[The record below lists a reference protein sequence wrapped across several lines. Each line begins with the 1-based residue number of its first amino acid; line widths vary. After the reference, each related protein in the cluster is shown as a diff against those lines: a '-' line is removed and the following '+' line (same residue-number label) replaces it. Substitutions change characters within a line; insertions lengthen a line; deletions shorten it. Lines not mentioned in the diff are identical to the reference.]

1 MFLEMVHAI
10 QHVLW
15 CQLYTLVVGGLL
27 LLLILQLDSDIRNI
41 IRYLGLVL
49 HREVNEEIISC

>member
-1 MFLEMVHAI
+1 MVHAV

-27 LLLILQLDSDIRNI
+27 LFLILQFYTYSFIRI
-41 IRYLGLVL
+41 SEMSYGILVL
-49 HREVNEEIISC
+49 FSIEKSIKK